1 MTDEGFKRKLTAIL
15 SADVA
20 GYSRLMAE
28 DETATVKTI
37 ASYREI
43 MASLIKQHRGRVVDS
58 PGDNVLAEFSS
69 VVDAVQCAVAVQK
82 ELGTRNADLD
92 ESRRMEFRIGI
103 NLGDVIDEEDRIY
116 GDGVNIAARLEA
128 LSDPGGICV
137 SKTAFDQI
145 ETKLPLGYEYLGEQE
160 VKNIPKPVP
169 AYRVLMDAEAAGKVI
184 GKYRSRTTQLR
195 WTATGGLMVLML
207 VVGAWAIWNFYFHP
221 VSPPGLELPDRPSI
235 AVLPFKNL
243 SSDPQQELFG
253 DALAVSIV
261 TQLYKVPNVFV
272 IARQSSFKY
281 KHEAVKVQQIGR
293 ELGVQY
299 VLEGSV
305 QREGDRIRINVQLI
319 EAATGNHVWAET
331 YDREVKDVFA
341 LQDEIIRNVVT
352 EMAVEVAW
360 GEMAR
365 GMTHATENFEALNLY
380 FKAEKLWQRFEKE
393 SNLQARKMLEKAI
406 ALDPKYAR
414 AIAFLGYTYTV
425 EAGYGWVK
433 NRKQSIKQ
441 AEELAKRALAID
453 ECVYLGRI
461 LMGRLYSKR
470 GLYDQAIAEGERAV
484 ECEPN
489 NAMAMNSLAG
499 SLAYAGRLDEALVLS
514 KKALRMAPYP
524 PPYVL
529 IYAGEINYL
538 LGRYEEAISEYQKL
552 FERFPSSRGRDSPWL
567 IVSYMALGEEKK
579 AKTEVEKLLKKHP
592 DFSIETYI
600 KREKRSDFK
609 DKAYIDRQVE
619 LLRKAGLK

>member
-1 MTDEGFKRKLTAIL
+1 MAEEGFKRKLTAIF

-28 DETATVKTI
+28 DETTTVKTI

-58 PGDNVLAEFSS
+58 PGDNLLAEFSS

-82 ELGTRNADLD
+82 EIQTRNTGLPDN
-92 ESRRMEFRIGI
+92 RRMEFRIGI
-103 NLGDVIDEEDRIY
+103 NLGDVIDEDGRIY
-116 GDGVNIAARLEA
+116 GDGVNITARLEA
-128 LSDPGGICV
+128 LADPGGICV

-145 ETKLPLGYEYLGEQE
+145 ETKLPLGYEYLGEQS

-169 AYRVLMDAEAAGKVI
+169 AYRVLMDPEAAGKVT

-195 WTATGGLMVLML
+195 WTATGGLIVLML
-207 VVGAWAIWNFYFHP
+207 VVGAWAIWNFYFRP
-221 VSPPGLELPDRPSI
+221 ASPPGLELPDRPSI

-243 SSDPQQELFG
+243 SSDPQQDLFG

-281 KHEAVKVQQIGR
+281 KYEAVKVQQIGR

-305 QREGDRIRINVQLI
+305 QREGDRIRINAQLI

-365 GMTHATENFEALNLY
+365 GMTYATENFEALNLY
-380 FKAEKLWQRFEKE
+380 FNAEKLWQRFGKE

-406 ALDPKYAR
+406 ALDPEYAR
-414 AIAFLGYTYTV
+414 AIAFLGYTYTT
-425 EAGYGWVK
+425 EASRGWVK

-453 ECVYLGRI
+453 DCVYLGRM
-461 LMGRLYSKR
+461 LMGTIYSNR
-470 GLYDQAIAEGERAV
+470 GLYDQAIAEVERAV
-484 ECEPN
+484 ECEPS
-489 NAMAMNSLAG
+489 NALAKSSLAG
-499 SLAYAGRLDEALVLS
+499 KLAYAGRLGEALVLS

-529 IYAGEINYL
+529 GNAGEINYL
-538 LGRYEEAISEYQKL
+538 LGRYEEAISQYQKL
-552 FERFPSSRGRDSPWL
+552 FERFPSSRGREAPWL
-567 IVSYMALGEEKK
+567 IASYMALGQEKK
-579 AKTEVEKLLKKHP
+579 AKTEAQKLLKEYP

-600 KREKRSDFK
+600 KREKRSDYK

-619 LLRKAGLK
+619 LMGKAGLK

>member
-1 MTDEGFKRKLTAIL
+1 MADEGFKRKLTAIL

-28 DETATVKTI
+28 DEAATVKILADYREVI
-37 ASYREI
+37 AS
-43 MASLIKQHRGRVVDS
+43 LTKQHHGRVVDS
-58 PGDNVLAEFSS
+58 PGDNILAEFAS

-82 ELGTRNADLD
+82 ELETRNADLD
-92 ESRRMEFRIGI
+92 ENRRMEFRIGI
-103 NLGDVIDEEDRIY
+103 NLGDVIDEKERIY

-128 LSDPGGICV
+128 LSDPGGICI

-145 ETKLPLGYEYLGEQE
+145 ETKLPLGYEFLGEQE

-169 AYRVLMDAEAAGKVI
+169 AYRVLMDVEAAGKVI

-207 VVGAWAIWNFYFHP
+207 VVGAWAIWNFYFRVTP
-221 VSPPGLELPDRPSI
+221 PPGLELPDRPSI

-243 SSDPQQELFG
+243 SSDQQQGMLGEGF
-253 DALAVSIV
+253 AVSIV

-281 KHEAVKVQQIGR
+281 KDEAVKVQQIGR

-305 QREGDRIRINVQLI
+305 QREGDQIRINAQLI
-319 EAATGNHVWAET
+319 DTATGNHLWAET
-331 YDREVKDVFA
+331 YDRKVKDVFA
-341 LQDEIIRNVVT
+341 LQDEIVRKVIT

-365 GMTHATENFEALNLY
+365 EMTHATENVEALNLY
-380 FKAEKLWQRFEKE
+380 FNAEKLWQRFEKE
-393 SNLQARKMLEKAI
+393 PNLQARKMLEKAI

-414 AIAFLGYTYTV
+414 AIAFLGYTYSM
-425 EAGYGWVK
+425 EAGFGWTK
-433 NRKQSIKQ
+433 NRKQSIKR
-441 AEELAKRALAID
+441 AEKLAKQALAIN

-461 LMGRLYSKR
+461 LLGGLYAKR
-470 GLYDQAIAEGERAV
+470 GLYNQAIAEGEKAV

-489 NAMAMNSLAG
+489 NALAKNSLAG
-499 SLAYAGRLDEALVLS
+499 RLSAVGRLDEALVLS

-529 IYAGEINYL
+529 SRAGEINYL
-538 LGRYEEAISEYQKL
+538 LGRFEAAISHYQTL
-552 FERFPSSRGRDSPWL
+552 FERFPSRRSREAPWL
-567 IVSYMALGEEKK
+567 IASYMALEQEKT
-579 AKTEVEKLLKKHP
+579 AKTEVQKLLKKYP
-592 DFSIETYI
+592 GFSFEKFI
-600 KREKRSDFK
+600 KREKRSDYK
-609 DKAYIDRQVE
+609 DKSYIERQVE